1 MNNSGG
7 VYIYMRT
14 IKLTK
19 LQLRILRHAFNSHSD
34 MVSNCETEQDYKMYF
49 HCSSKVVIKVLDR
62 IDKKLY

>member
-1 MNNSGG
+1 
-7 VYIYMRT
+7 MRT

-19 LQLRILRHAFNSHSD
+19 LQLRILRHAFNSHSE

-62 IDKKLY
+62 IDKKLH